1 MMNSKIKTYL
11 TIPLLFI
18 AVALLW
24 SIVGNSLLNRDEK
37 MDQMSNTPLI
47 SKMTTNIITKD
58 VNRSIDFYKA
68 LIGFEVIMSIPDSGK
83 LDFAILKYDEIEL
96 MLQSYEIIK
105 SELPDI
111 IPNELS
117 PSFLLYFE
125 VNDLNAIY
133 ERIRSAIMI
142 KDKHQTFYGTTEFS
156 VIDPDGYIIG
166 FAQRIDE

>member
-1 MMNSKIKTYL
+1 MNSKVKTYL

-24 SIVGNSLLNRDEK
+24 SIVGNSLLNREDK
-37 MDQMSNTPLI
+37 IDPMNNKPLI

-58 VNRSIDFYKA
+58 VNRSINFYTA
-68 LIGFEVIMSIPDSGK
+68 SIGFEVVMSIPDSGK

-96 MLQSYEIIK
+96 MVQSYDGIK

-125 VNDLNAIY
+125 VSDLHSIY
-133 ERIRSAIMI
+133 ERTRSAEII
-142 KDKHQTFYGTTEFS
+142 KDIHQTFYGTTEFS
-156 VIDPDGYIIG
+156 VMDPDGYIIG
-166 FAQRIDE
+166 FAQRIEE